1 MKNTLLLALTGIVLA
16 SPFTLTGHA
25 AVGSLEKDARQEQC
39 SGGGCGGKEK
49 DKEKSK
55 DTTAEKPKA

>member
-1 MKNTLLLALTGIVLA
+1 MKKITLLALAGIVLA

-25 AVGSLEKDARQEQC
+25 SVGSLEKDARQGQC

-49 DKEKSK
+49 SKDKEKT
-55 DTTAEKPKA
+55 DEKPKA